1 MMTQKNLA
9 AAIFSLSAVAFNASA
24 AMINH
29 VDFPE
34 EFVQAKDKVS
44 SADQEQV
51 TTSAETNK

>member
-1 MMTQKNLA
+1 MMTQKILA

-44 SADQEQV
+44 SAEQEQV
-51 TTSAETNK
+51 TASAETNK

>member
-1 MMTQKNLA
+1 MMTQKILA

-34 EFVQAKDKVS
+34 EFVQAKDKIS

-51 TTSAETNK
+51 TASAETNK

>member
-1 MMTQKNLA
+1 MMTKKILA

-51 TTSAETNK
+51 TASAETNK

>member
-1 MMTQKNLA
+1 MMTQKILA

-29 VDFPE
+29 VDIPE

-51 TTSAETNK
+51 TASAETNK